1 MRATVLNFLRLCSL
15 YVVAQ
20 TTSASQ
26 FSFATRLPVS
36 SRRSKQFPGIDT
48 TKRLTNEELSPLLR
62 LRGGENFSS
71 IVDYVGQSNARCW
84 ISLFLA
90 VCMDAT
96 STALLKVGRDK
107 SSIITILAAYGGFF
121 FSLSGFAMSLGK
133 IDVSTAY
140 AVSLSLLSKH
150 YIIYV
155 AFDST
160 SYHWC

>member
-15 YVVAQ
+15 CVVAQ

-48 TKRLTNEELSPLLR
+48 TKRSTNESQIYVTELSPLLR

-71 IVDYVGQSNARCW
+71 FVDYVGQSNARCW

-96 STALLKVGRDK
+96 STALLKIGRDK

-121 FSLSGFAMSLGK
+121 LSLSGFAMSLGK

-140 AVSLSLLSKH
+140 AVSLSLL
-150 YIIYV
+150 
-155 AFDST
+155 
-160 SYHWC
+160 

>member
-15 YVVAQ
+15 CVVAQ

-36 SRRSKQFPGIDT
+36 SRRSKQSPGIDT
-48 TKRLTNEELSPLLR
+48 TNRSTNESHIYVTELSPLLR

-71 IVDYVGQSNARCW
+71 FVDYVGQSNARCW

-96 STALLKVGRDK
+96 STALLKIGRDK

-140 AVSLSLLSKH
+140 AVSLSLL
-150 YIIYV
+150 YNLRCV
-155 AFDST
+155 
-160 SYHWC
+160 